1 MRANGEEVEKE
12 KFMHLELTISVD
24 YKTVVEVNHRIRV
37 GTRMMGDL
45 GLYRWVNLVG
55 LLNRISNVRL

>member
-45 GLYRWVNLVG
+45 GCL
-55 LLNRISNVRL
+55 